1 MIYAAFIL
9 LIVAVVICHRR
20 DWKENKEIG
29 RVNHSKALKWKILF
43 SIPAGILFTIN
54 LTGWPVGVTLDT
66 VLACGK
72 SALLTGAWFLFL
84 FNELWGYRAY
94 HTFFARS
101 TAVGKNIS
109 RWDRLVLPLPKLL
122 YAFII
127 LALVTGAT
135 ILYLWQI
142 F

>member
-9 LIVAVVICHRR
+9 LIVAVVICHSI
-20 DWKENKEIG
+20 DWRINKYKG
-29 RVNHSKALKWKILF
+29 RVNHSRGLKWKMVF
-43 SIPAGILFTIN
+43 SIPAGILFTIY

-72 SALLTGAWFLFL
+72 SALLTGTWFLFL

-109 RWDRLVLPLPKLL
+109 RWDRFVLPWPKWL
-122 YAFII
+122 YI
-127 LALVTGAT
+127 LFMVALVGAAT
-135 ILYLWQI
+135 ILY
-142 F
+142 FYAN